1 MTPNDDIYT
10 NKDCQQYVMWCQQ
23 QLLQWGASTPRNDQR
38 VSDNL
43 LPSLHLTNSTHRLLQ
58 SCLPY
63 TTLCTE
69 RKTVSATE
77 FIQQTSTALNRRIRF
92 LKHNRNKQAFYRVR
106 LTEQAHLNIS

>member
-43 LPSLHLTNSTHRLLQ
+43 LPSLHLTNSTHQQDYCSLVFPTLL
-58 SCLPY
+58 C
-63 TTLCTE
+63 
-69 RKTVSATE
+69 A
-77 FIQQTSTALNRRIRF
+77 
-92 LKHNRNKQAFYRVR
+92 RNGKQ
-106 LTEQAHLNIS
+106 